1 MKVLFDE
8 LPKNLFDVLE
18 YTGLNQDPQ
27 VEKDLAASFEEFEE
41 DFEAK
46 DAKYQLWLLGYDEHD
61 AITDFEFL
69 VNESKDPERMIAQAK
84 QYIDEQKYLN
94 RTFPQ
99 DVVTLEVLVE
109 TVVDVEGYEENVGT
123 LFDEYVKIK

>member
-46 DAKYQLWLLGYDEHD
+46 DAKYQLWLLGYDAD
-61 AITDFEFL
+61 QNITDFEFL
-69 VNESKDPERMIAQAK
+69 VNESKDPVRMIAQAK
-84 QYIDEQKYLN
+84 QYIEERKYLN
-94 RTFPQ
+94 RSFPQ
-99 DVVTLEVLVE
+99 DVAYLEVIVE